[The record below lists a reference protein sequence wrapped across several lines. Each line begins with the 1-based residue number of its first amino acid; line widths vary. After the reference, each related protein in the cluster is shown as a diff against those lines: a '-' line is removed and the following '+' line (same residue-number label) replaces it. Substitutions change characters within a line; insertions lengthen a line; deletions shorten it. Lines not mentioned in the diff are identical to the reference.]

1 VWYTLAVKLFLPSN
15 HEKRDRAVNLRDELA
30 AKMSSAQIADGQA
43 MSERCLRSN
52 YTDCGSQVT
61 RQQDKVIAQSTPRN
75 EVISTPTVHG
85 GFGCGRGSEG
95 SVCFPDGCIC
105 GFVINMKGEIN
116 STTVEGVKR
125 LFEIRRAHMGEG
137 ETEGF
142 NINSVGG
149 DVASAMAI
157 GRMFRK
163 ERAWISTGKDG
174 ICVSSCVLI
183 LAGAVERPLLLGR
196 GGKIG
201 IHRPYLMTS
210 PQRPVTANAVKEV
223 YARVLQE
230 LRGYLREMNVSDRK
244 ADDMM
249 AVEPEKVRYL
259 TEADLARYGLA
270 GVDPAE
276 QQTRAI
282 ENEAQNIQEAN
293 ELGLDR
299 REYTRRKAVVNQM
312 CSYDSARGFG
322 LSKENLEGWP
332 INLRKPKSK

>member
-1 VWYTLAVKLFLPSN
+1 
-15 HEKRDRAVNLRDELA
+15 
-30 AKMSSAQIADGQA
+30 
-43 MSERCLRSN
+43 
-52 YTDCGSQVT
+52 
-61 RQQDKVIAQSTPRN
+61 
-75 EVISTPTVHG
+75 
-85 GFGCGRGSEG
+85 
-95 SVCFPDGCIC
+95 
-105 GFVINMKGEIN
+105 
-116 STTVEGVKR
+116 
-125 LFEIRRAHMGEG
+125 MGEG

-223 YARVLQE
+223 YARVLQ
-230 LRGYLREMNVSDRK
+230 
-244 ADDMM
+244 
-249 AVEPEKVRYL
+249 VRYL

-299 REYTRRKAVVNQM
+299 REYTRRKVVANQM
-312 CSYDSARGFG
+312 CSNMTVPETSACQKRILKTG
-322 LSKENLEGWP
+322 
-332 INLRKPKSK
+332 R